1 MCAASIAGVRPTARR
16 ARCCCCLQMHTG
28 AQHGGSDAALQ
39 GKSDAEEAALKRVLS
54 RVAKNT
60 NASVP

>member
-1 MCAASIAGVRPTARR
+1 
-16 ARCCCCLQMHTG
+16 MHTG

>member
-1 MCAASIAGVRPTARR
+1 MLSCTCPYLLITQ
-16 ARCCCCLQMHTG
+16 LHTG

-54 RVAKNT
+54 RVANKG
-60 NASVP
+60 ASSSVC